1 MENNEHKLDLKSKI
15 KNKFLKG
22 LYSVFSYPVEAFL
35 GIRDFNAANARLLSY
50 EDGRNFFLKALDAMG
65 VRYFADAEELKK
77 IPSEG
82 PLIVVANHP
91 TGGLD
96 GVVLGAVLCS
106 VRPDVKLLA
115 NSLLSFF
122 VGIRKHLIAVNPFG
136 GKEAASQNISAL
148 RETISHLKKGGCV
161 ATFPSGTVS
170 HLHLKHLTIT
180 DPEWNKNIASIARK
194 TGATI
199 VPVFFDNRNSN
210 LFQLVGLVHPMLRT
224 ALLIRE
230 MMRHAKKTVIK
241 VHVGTPISPRQVST
255 FETDEELIAW
265 MRLSAYILPQKKS
278 GKKNSETKME
288 DSGKNIKKLV
298 RKILPSSSSFQ
309 DLILPVDSEKM
320 QAEINSL
327 PESCKLI
334 DGGRIG
340 VYAAYSWQMK
350 WTMLEIG
357 RLREKTFRE
366 VGEGT
371 GKSIDTDEYDQY
383 YMHIFLWDKA
393 NKSIAGAYRVGH
405 VDKIVKSMGVQG
417 LYSSTLFEMQPEIF
431 EKMGNSLEMGRSF
444 IVSEYQK
451 KSSTLA
457 ILWKGIGVYISRNPQ
472 YKTLYGPV
480 SITTE
485 YNAISK
491 DLMVQYLSENKTSLE
506 FSKFVKPKTP
516 PKVKLLSG
524 LEKETISRVGKDV
537 EKISALISEIEMDNK
552 GIPVLLKHYLRLN
565 GKLLAF
571 NVDKSFGNCID
582 GLIMVDLTK
591 TDSKLMKSYM
601 GLKEA
606 IAYRKYYGLD
616 SPELEADLLAQTK

>member
-1 MENNEHKLDLKSKI
+1 
-15 KNKFLKG
+15 
-22 LYSVFSYPVEAFL
+22 
-35 GIRDFNAANARLLSY
+35 FNAANARLVSY
-50 EDGRNFFLKALDAMG
+50 ADGRNFFLKALDAMG
-65 VRYFADAEELKK
+65 AKYEIDAEELKK
-77 IPSEG
+77 IPKEG

-96 GVVLGAVLCS
+96 GVVLGAILCS
-106 VRPDVKLLA
+106 VRDDAKLLA
-115 NSLLSFF
+115 NNLLSFF
-122 VGIRKHLIAVNPFG
+122 VGMRPYLISVNPFG
-136 GKEAASQNISAL
+136 GGDAARQNIGAIRDSL
-148 RETISHLKKGGCV
+148 KHLKNGGCL

-199 VPVFFDNRNSN
+199 VPIFFEGKNS
-210 LFQLVGLVHPMLRT
+210 LIFQLAGLISPKLRT

-230 MMRHAKKTVIK
+230 MMRHSRKTLVKARI
-241 VHVGTPISPRQVST
+241 GSPITPRQISS
-255 FETDEELIAW
+255 FETDGELTAW
-265 MRLSAYILPQKKS
+265 MRLNTYALSHKIS
-278 GKKNSETKME
+278 KNAPAKPAPVFEQPAQ
-288 DSGKNIKKLV
+288 NIKKLV
-298 RKILPSSSSFQ
+298 RKILPNVGQ
-309 DLILPVDSEKM
+309 YQELILPVSSEKM
-320 QAEINSL
+320 QEEIDAL
-327 PESCKLI
+327 PQSSVLVAG
-334 DGGRIG
+334 DRIG

-371 GKSIDTDEYDQY
+371 GKSVDTDEYDQY
-383 YMHIFLWDKA
+383 YMHIFLWDKQ
-393 NKSIAGAYRVGH
+393 NKKIAGAYRVGH

-417 LYSSTLFEMQPEIF
+417 LYASTLFNMQPEIF
-431 EKMGNSLEMGRSF
+431 EKMGSALEMGRSF
-444 IVSEYQK
+444 IASEYQK

-472 YKTLYGPV
+472 YRALYGPV

-491 DLMVQYLSENKTSLE
+491 DLMVQFLSETKTSQE

-516 PKVKLLSG
+516 PKIKLSG
-524 LEKETISRVGKDV
+524 VEKETISRVGGDV
-537 EKISALISEIEMDNK
+537 EKISALISEIEVDNK

-565 GKLLAF
+565 GELLAF

-591 TDSKLMKSYM
+591 TDPKLLKSYM

-606 IAYRKYYGLD
+606 IEYRKYYGLE
-616 SPELEADLLAQTK
+616 SPQLEEELNK

>member
-1 MENNEHKLDLKSKI
+1 MQKNEHQLDLKSKI
-15 KNKFLKG
+15 SNKFLRG
-22 LYSVFSYPVEAFL
+22 LYSIIARPFESFM
-35 GIRDFNAANARLLSY
+35 GIRAFNAANAKVVSY
-50 EDGRNFFLKALDAMG
+50 TDDRNFFLKALDGMG
-65 VRYFADAEELKK
+65 AKYFVDEAELQK
-77 IPSEG
+77 IPKEG

-96 GVVLGAVLCS
+96 GVALGAILCS
-106 VRPDVKLLA
+106 VRGDVKLLA
-115 NSLLSFF
+115 NNLLSFF
-122 VGIRKHLIAVNPFG
+122 EGIRPHLISVNPFG
-136 GKEAASQNISAL
+136 GKDATRQNIGAI
-148 RETISHLKKGGCV
+148 RESMKHLKDGGCL

-194 TGATI
+194 TGAAI
-199 VPVFFDNRNSN
+199 VPIFFEGKNSM
-210 LFQLVGLVHPMLRT
+210 LFQLAGLISPKLRT

-230 MMRHAKKTVIK
+230 MMRHARKSVMRARI
-241 VHVGTPISPRQVST
+241 GTPITPRQISS

-265 MRLSAYILPQKKS
+265 MRLSTYALPHKKS
-278 GKKNSETKME
+278 KNSEQKPAPVFE
-288 DSGKNIKKLV
+288 QPAQNIKKLV
-298 RKILPSSSSFQ
+298 RKILPNVGQ
-309 DLILPVDSEKM
+309 YQELILPVSAEKM
-320 QAEINSL
+320 QAEIDAL
-327 PESCKLI
+327 PQDSTLI
-334 DGGRIG
+334 AGDRIG

-371 GKSIDTDEYDQY
+371 GKSVDTDEYDQY
-383 YMHIFLWDKA
+383 YMHIFLWDKQ
-393 NKSIAGAYRVGH
+393 NKKIAGAYRVGH

-417 LYSSTLFEMQPEIF
+417 LYASTLFDMQPEIF
-431 EKMGNSLEMGRSF
+431 EKMGSALEMGRSF

-472 YKTLYGPV
+472 YRTLYGPV

-485 YNAISK
+485 YNSISK
-491 DLMVQYLSENKTSLE
+491 DLMVQFLSETKTSQE

-516 PKVKLLSG
+516 PKVKLSG
-524 LEKETISRVGKDV
+524 LEKETISRVGDDV
-537 EKISALISEIEMDNK
+537 EKISALIAEIELDNK

-565 GKLLAF
+565 GELLAF

-591 TDSKLMKSYM
+591 TDPKLLKSYM

-606 IAYRKYYGLD
+606 VEYRKYYGLE
-616 SPELEADLLAQTK
+616 SPQLEAELEK